1 MNLGQTMTIG
11 AKWDKVEGKNVVDL
25 DVTVVMIDEVGKV
38 ADACYYNKQ
47 RSDCNSVVHSGDQ
60 VTGDKE
66 GFDETITINLPTIN
80 YTVSYLAI
88 LVSNAKGTGFS
99 DSKTASISVF

>member
-1 MNLGQTMTIG
+1 MSLGQKITIG

-25 DVTVVMIDEVGKV
+25 DATVVMIDEIGKV
-38 ADACYYNKQ
+38 VDACYYNKQ
-47 RSDCNSVVHSGDQ
+47 RSDCNSVIHSGDQ
-60 VTGDKE
+60 TTGENE
-66 GFDETITINLPTIN
+66 GMDETITVNLPTIN

-99 DSKTASISVF
+99 DSKTSSISVF